1 MRMSRAQTG
10 GAGKRWRVRGDAARA
25 RDPRRRAEET
35 LRKSEEQLRLAI
47 DTIPTLVWSCRPDGA
62 FDYVSRRWSEY
73 TGIPAEGAL
82 GSGWMAAYHPEDVG
96 KHQQIRLAAL
106 VSGEPVVNE
115 VRLRRADGQYRWHL
129 IHGVPLRDET
139 GKIVKWYGAAT
150 DIEDRKRI
158 EQALRRSEAYLAEA
172 QRLGHA
178 GSWAID
184 YANRKPIHSSE
195 EHHRLFAFDPAGGMP
210 SWRDWMLRIHPDDR
224 AMTREIIERSSREQ
238 TDFEMDYRI
247 CHPDGTIKYLHVLGH
262 PVLDEAG
269 AVVEFVGTSVD
280 VTERRRAEEARQ
292 DAQNKLSHANR
303 IATMGQLTA
312 SIAHEV
318 NQPITGV
325 VTNAEAALR
334 FLAMQPVDLSEVR
347 QSLADIV
354 KGGNRAGEIVAG
366 IRALIN
372 KAPPRNQPVNINEV
386 VQEVIAL
393 TRSEMTRNR
402 ILLKVDLAEE
412 LPSVHGDQ
420 IQLQQVL
427 LNLIMNAAEA
437 MGADIDS
444 SRELLIATSGE
455 GRNSVRV
462 AVADTGPGLRSEVL
476 ERLFDAF
483 YTTKSGGMGM
493 GLAICRSIVEAHGG
507 RLWASPNTPRG
518 AVFRFEVPARAAR
531 HSAPRP
537 RRREALSKNR

>member
-1 MRMSRAQTG
+1 MNRAQT
-10 GAGKRWRVRGDAARA
+10 AHTGKRRRVRGDAART
-25 RDPRRRAEET
+25 RDERRRAEEA
-35 LRKSEEQLRLAI
+35 LRKSEEQLRLVI

-73 TGIPAEGAL
+73 TGISAQDAL

-96 KHQQIRLAAL
+96 KHQQIRLVAL
-106 VSGEPVVNE
+106 ASGEPVMNE

-129 IHGVPLRDET
+129 IHGVPLRDEA

-150 DIEDRKRI
+150 DIEDRKHV

-184 YANRKPIHSSE
+184 YANRKPVHSSE
-195 EHHRLFAFDPAGGMP
+195 EHYRLFAFEPAGGMP
-210 SWRDWMLRIHPDDR
+210 SWRDWMLRIHADDR
-224 AMTREIIERSSREQ
+224 AMTREIIERSSRER
-238 TDFEMDYRI
+238 TDFEMDYRV
-247 CHPDGTIKYLHVLGH
+247 CHPDGTIKYVHVLGH
-262 PVLDEAG
+262 PILDAAG
-269 AVVEFVGTSVD
+269 DVVEFVGTTID
-280 VTERRRAEEARQ
+280 VTELRRAEEARQ

-325 VTNAEAALR
+325 VTNAQAALR
-334 FLAMQPVDLSEVR
+334 FLAMQPVDLNEVR
-347 QSLADIV
+347 QSLDDIV
-354 KGGNRAGEIVAG
+354 KEGNRAGEIVAG

-372 KAPPRNQPVNINEV
+372 KTPPRNQPVNINEA

-393 TRSEMTRNR
+393 ARSEMVRNS
-402 ILLKVDLAEE
+402 ILLKVELADR
-412 LPSVHGDQ
+412 LPYVHGDQ

-427 LNLIMNAAEA
+427 LNLIMNAIEA
-437 MGADIDS
+437 MGSDTDS
-444 SRELLIATSGE
+444 SRDLLIATSEE
-455 GRNSVRV
+455 GKADVRV
-462 AVADTGPGLRSEVL
+462 AVADSGPGLRSDVP

-483 YTTKSGGMGM
+483 YSTKVGGMGM

-507 RLWASPNTPRG
+507 RLWAGANTPRG
-518 AVFRFEVPARAAR
+518 AVFQFEVPVRV
-531 HSAPRP
+531 SEP
-537 RRREALSKNR
+537 